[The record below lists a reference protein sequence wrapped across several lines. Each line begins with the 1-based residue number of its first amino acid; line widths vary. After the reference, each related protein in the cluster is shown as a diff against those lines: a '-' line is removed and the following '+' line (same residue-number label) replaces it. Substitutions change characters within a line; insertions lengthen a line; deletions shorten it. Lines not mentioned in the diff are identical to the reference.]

1 MKKWF
6 YLDKDNKQTGPVNED
21 VFKDMIQNG
30 NIEFDCLVWSEGMD
44 EWVEIS
50 KISSLASLLK
60 VDSNNEK
67 EPTPPTPPESSEPSG
82 SPSTNDIVVESSSP
96 LTTGIEPRSYW
107 GSFIIIFFT
116 NGLFFGL
123 VMGFVISLQGIP
135 FILSFLINWIL
146 FGTASGLF
154 MAHFIKGK
162 TLIIKFENKEKF
174 IAKVNVAMSQ
184 MGYNQVSSSE
194 YFLDYKP
201 SFFAGL
207 QSGKFS
213 VAINGNEATLVG
225 PAPKIKKMQLI
236 LM

>member
-6 YLDKDNKQTGPVNED
+6 YLDKNNKQTGPVNED

-30 NIEFDCLVWSEGMD
+30 NIESDCLVWSEGMD
-44 EWVEIS
+44 EWVEIWE
-50 KISSLASLLK
+50 ISSLATLLI

-67 EPTPPTPPESSEPSG
+67 EVTPPTPPERSG

-116 NGLFFGL
+116 NGLLFGL
-123 VMGFVISLQGIP
+123 VMGFVMSLQGID

-146 FGTASGLF
+146 FGTASGLL

-162 TLIIKFENKEKF
+162 TLKIKFDNKEKF

-194 YFLDYKP
+194 NFLDYKP